1 MHYDVCHTVIES
13 LSSSFM
19 QQAGATWYRT
29 VPYIEAGAVLNR
41 LALPVGVYPVAHLE
55 FANRHFDILQFG
67 ISPLVDTENELLTL
81 KE

>member
-1 MHYDVCHTVIES
+1 
-13 LSSSFM
+13 M
-19 QQAGATWYRT
+19 QQAGATWYRTVPYRT

-81 KE
+81 K